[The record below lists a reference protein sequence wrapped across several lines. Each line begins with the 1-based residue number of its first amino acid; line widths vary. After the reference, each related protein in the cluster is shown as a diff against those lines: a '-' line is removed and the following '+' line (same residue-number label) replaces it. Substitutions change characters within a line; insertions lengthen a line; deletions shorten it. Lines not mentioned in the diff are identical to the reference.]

1 MLFMTNA
8 VAFVAS
14 AFLLFEWHLLRERS
28 LAYWSA
34 GFSAIVLG
42 CAITP
47 LREEGYF
54 IVGVWMANG
63 LLVTAHIA
71 FLFGTACFVG
81 RKVSPAWSAA
91 LAAWTLMLAVPDG
104 GSRTQILSMMNALLV
119 AVLAL
124 KSAHL
129 LGGFRQRRNP
139 DSALL
144 AFAFAAHGG
153 FYLIKTL
160 TAFLPGAF
168 VNLSHYT
175 GIMISVSLFE
185 GIMMEVALALSIVG
199 ALRRRRERSIVRLAE
214 QDPLTGLLNR
224 RGFDA
229 RADVVAADERG
240 AVALLLLD
248 IDHFKSINDGYGHP
262 EGDRLLVALG
272 VFLNSTLPARAI
284 SARLGGDEFA
294 IFLPDTDAFA
304 ALTLAKALCRGFARV
319 GGGRGN
325 GGTLSIGCATHA
337 AGPIDL
343 EVLAAVADRALYDA
357 KRQGRNRSSH
367 REVGREAL
375 NLPPQQEAESP
386 SCAVFPLVSA
396 GADGEKTREA
406 IPGR

>member
-1 MLFMTNA
+1 M
-8 VAFVAS
+8 
-14 AFLLFEWHLLRERS
+14 
-28 LAYWSA
+28 
-34 GFSAIVLG
+34 
-42 CAITP
+42 
-47 LREEGYF
+47 
-54 IVGVWMANG
+54 
-63 LLVTAHIA
+63 
-71 FLFGTACFVG
+71 
-81 RKVSPAWSAA
+81 
-91 LAAWTLMLAVPDG
+91 
-104 GSRTQILSMMNALLV
+104 
-119 AVLAL
+119 
-124 KSAHL
+124 
-129 LGGFRQRRNP
+129 
-139 DSALL
+139 
-144 AFAFAAHGG
+144 
-153 FYLIKTL
+153 
-160 TAFLPGAF
+160 
-168 VNLSHYT
+168 
-175 GIMISVSLFE
+175 
-185 GIMMEVALALSIVG
+185 
-199 ALRRRRERSIVRLAE
+199 
-214 QDPLTGLLNR
+214 
-224 RGFDA
+224 
-229 RADVVAADERG
+229 
-240 AVALLLLD
+240 
-248 IDHFKSINDGYGHP
+248 
-262 EGDRLLVALG
+262 ALG